1 MAAQSNFVTH
11 TCTGSIVR
19 LTDILGG
26 SRLFLSTFVAR
37 AFDAN
42 TGVVY
47 WGGPA
52 VSASDCGGFLNKG
65 DAIGVDT
72 AGKFFSSDDWYFIG
86 TLGDKIAIT
95 NIS

>member
-1 MAAQSNFVTH
+1 MAAQSKFV
-11 TCTGSIVR
+11 TCTGTGSIIR

-26 SRLFLSTFVAR
+26 SRVFLSTIVGR

-42 TGVVY
+42 VGIIY

-65 DAIGVDT
+65 DAIGIDLNN
-72 AGKFFSSDDWYFIG
+72 KFFSSDDWYFLIG
-86 TLGDKIAIT
+86 NGE
-95 NIS
+95 SF